1 MSTESTARNARR
13 LLWALMFG
21 ILLLN
26 LLLFLA
32 TLKRDRTA
40 ASPPAATVTNATT
53 NAAPR

>member
-13 LLWALMFG
+13 LLWALVFG

-32 TLKRDRTA
+32 TLKRDRPA
-40 ASPPAATVTNATT
+40 ASPPPAATT